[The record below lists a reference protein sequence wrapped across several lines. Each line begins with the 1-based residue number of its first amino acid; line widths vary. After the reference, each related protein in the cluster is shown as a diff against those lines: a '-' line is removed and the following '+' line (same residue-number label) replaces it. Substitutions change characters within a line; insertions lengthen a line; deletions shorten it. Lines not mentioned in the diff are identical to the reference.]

1 MDETTDASQ
10 NDAARFVQRQAI
22 NRSGCYMLLF
32 FFSLLFLNFEED
44 TAARAG
50 RLTVQDQIDAI
61 KYEKSL
67 LTNVTFGQNISH
79 VCILESITG
88 LVVLC
93 LSLWGNRV
101 LEMSPSTN

>member
-44 TAARAG
+44 NAARAG
-50 RLTVQDQIDAI
+50 RTTVQQQIDAI
-61 KYEKSL
+61 RNEKSL
-67 LTNVTFGQNISH
+67 LANVTFGQNITH
-79 VCILESITG
+79 VCILEIHYQI
-88 LVVLC
+88 L
-93 LSLWGNRV
+93 
-101 LEMSPSTN
+101 